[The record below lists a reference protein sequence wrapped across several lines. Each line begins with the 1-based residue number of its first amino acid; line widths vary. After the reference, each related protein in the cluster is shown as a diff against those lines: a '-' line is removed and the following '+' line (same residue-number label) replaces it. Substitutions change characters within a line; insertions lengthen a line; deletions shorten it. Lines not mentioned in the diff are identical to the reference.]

1 MEQGSGVRRGGAV
14 SIGDVWG
21 GLAGMLVALPSAIAF
36 GVLVFSTIDPS
47 MAGRGALYG
56 MLGAAAM
63 GLVAPL
69 VGGTAG
75 LVSAPCAPA
84 AAVLSGLAALLLA
97 QGVPA
102 ERIPGLLILTGL
114 LAAGFQVIYGLARGG
129 RFIKYIPYP
138 VVSGYLSGVGLII
151 ALGQLPKLLGL
162 DTGQDL
168 IDGLMAPGTWRWPGL
183 AVGLVTILAMVLGPR
198 LTNRVPAAVLGLIAG
213 IAVYFL
219 LALAMPGLLVLGNN
233 PLIIGPLKS
242 DTGFIESLSA
252 QAQGLLALQ
261 IGDIELV
268 VFSALALSALL
279 SIDTLKTC
287 VVLDA
292 LTRRRHNSNRELLGQ
307 GVANVAAFAIGG
319 MPGAG
324 TMGPTLVNVTSGG
337 TTRLSGLFE
346 GIFVVLVIVV
356 LAPLIAWVPI
366 GALAG
371 VLLVV
376 AWRMFDWHAFA
387 LLRHRDTILDFAVIA
402 TVVVV
407 AETVG
412 LIPASAA
419 GIGLAIVLFIRDQI
433 RGSVLRSRA
442 TLASISSKTR
452 RLEQERAEIAA
463 HGEEAEAV
471 ALQGNLFFG
480 TTDQLFTEL
489 ERDLARRTWLL
500 LDMRRVQSLDYTAAN
515 LFRQMH
521 LRLEERGGGLLL
533 CGLPARLT
541 RRQDI
546 QGYLARI
553 GLVGDHGAVRVFET
567 RDSALE
573 WMEDRI
579 LERAGLGSAA
589 GDEPL
594 DLGETALFA
603 DLDSDAL
610 AELRACIEERA
621 VAAGQAVFRRGD
633 VGDEI
638 FILRQGSVRILLP
651 LPGGAQHHIATFGRG
666 DFFGDMAFLD
676 RGTRSADAIAN
687 GDCALYVLSRAEF
700 DRRAAD
706 RPALAAMVFARLA
719 RVASERL
726 RQADAEL
733 TAVEDR

>member
-1 MEQGSGVRRGGAV
+1 
-14 SIGDVWG
+14 
-21 GLAGMLVALPSAIAF
+21 MLVALPSAIAF
-36 GVLVFSTIDPS
+36 GVLVFSAIDPS
-47 MAGRGALYG
+47 LAGRGALYG
-56 MLGAAAM
+56 MLGAAAI

-69 VGGTAG
+69 AGGTAG

-84 AAVLSGLAALLLA
+84 AAVLSGLAALLIA

-102 ERIPGLLILTGL
+102 ERIPALLIITGL
-114 LAAGFQVIYGLARGG
+114 LSAGFQIIFGLARGG

-151 ALGQLPKLLGL
+151 ALGQMPKLLGL
-162 DTGQDL
+162 DGEHGL
-168 IDGLMAPGTWRWPGL
+168 IDGLLTPEAWRWPGL
-183 AVGLVTILAMVLGPR
+183 IVGVVTILAMVLGPR
-198 LTNRVPAAVLGLIAG
+198 VTTKLPAAVLGLVCGVAT
-213 IAVYFL
+213 YFL
-219 LALAMPGLLVLGNN
+219 LGLAMPDMLVLEGNR
-233 PLIIGPLKS
+233 LIIGPLGS
-242 DTGFIESLSA
+242 DTSLVESLST
-252 QAQGLLALQ
+252 QARDLMALQ
-261 IGDIELV
+261 VSDIELV
-268 VFSALALSALL
+268 IFSALALSTLL

-307 GVANVAAFAIGG
+307 GIANVAAFAIGG

-337 TTRLSGLFE
+337 KTRLSGLFE
-346 GIFVVLVIVV
+346 GVFVVLVIVA

-412 LIPASAA
+412 LIPASAS

-442 TLASISSKTR
+442 TLASVSSKTR
-452 RLEQERAEIAA
+452 RLEQERAELAA
-463 HGEEAEAV
+463 HGEEAEIAS
-471 ALQGNLFFG
+471 LQGNLFFG

-489 ERDLARRTWLL
+489 ERDLGRRTWLL

-521 LRLEERGGGLLL
+521 QRLEERGGGLLL

-541 RRQDI
+541 HRQDI
-546 QGYLARI
+546 HGYLGRI
-553 GLVGDHGAVRVFET
+553 GLVGEKGAVRIFET

-573 WMEDRI
+573 WMENRI
-579 LERAGLGSAA
+579 LERAGMGSAA
-589 GDEPL
+589 GDTALE
-594 DLGETALFA
+594 LGETALFA
-603 DLDSDAL
+603 DLEPETLAAL
-610 AELRACIEERA
+610 RGCVEERE
-621 VAAGQAVFRRGD
+621 VAAGNAVFHCGD
-633 VGDEI
+633 MGDEI
-638 FILRQGSVRILLP
+638 FILRRGSVRILLP
-651 LPGGAQHHIATFGRG
+651 MPGGAQHHVATFGRG

-676 RGTRSADAIAN
+676 RGARSADAIAQT
-687 GDCALYVLSRAEF
+687 DCLLIVLSRVAF
-700 DRRAAD
+700 DRQAAT
-706 RPALAAMVFARLA
+706 RPALAAAIFSRLA
-719 RVASERL
+719 RVTSERL

>member
-1 MEQGSGVRRGGAV
+1 M
-14 SIGDVWG
+14 GDVWG

-36 GVLVFSTIDPS
+36 GVLVFSAIDPAL
-47 MAGRGALYG
+47 AGHGALYG

-69 VGGTAG
+69 AGGTAG

-97 QGVPA
+97 QGVPP
-102 ERIPGLLILTGL
+102 ERIPGLLIVTGL
-114 LAAGFQVIYGLARGG
+114 LSAGFQVIYGLLRGG

-151 ALGQLPKLLGL
+151 ALGQLPRLLGL
-162 DTGQDL
+162 DGEH
-168 IDGLMAPGTWRWPGL
+168 GLVEGLLAPDAWRWPGL
-183 AVGLVTILAMVLGPR
+183 IVGLVTIVAMVLGPR
-198 LTNRVPAAVLGLIAG
+198 VTTRIPAAVLGLACG
-213 IAVYFL
+213 VATYFL
-219 LALAMPGLLVLGNN
+219 LGLIMPDMLVLAGN
-233 PLIIGPLKS
+233 PLIIGPLGS
-242 DTGFIESLSA
+242 DTGLVESLSA
-252 QAQGLLALQ
+252 QAQGLMALR
-261 IGDIELV
+261 ISDIELV

-307 GVANVAAFAIGG
+307 GIANVAAFAIGG

-337 TTRLSGLFE
+337 KTRLSGLIE
-346 GIFVVLVIVV
+346 GVFVVLVIVA

-387 LLRHRDTILDFAVIA
+387 LLRHRDTVLDFAVIA

-442 TLASISSKTR
+442 TLAGVSSKTR
-452 RLEQERAEIAA
+452 RLEAERAALAA
-463 HGEEAEAV
+463 GGEEAEIV

-489 ERDLARRTWLL
+489 ESDLARRTWLL

-521 LRLEERGGGLLL
+521 ARLEERGGGLLL

-541 RRQDI
+541 HRQDI
-546 QGYLARI
+546 QGYLSRI
-553 GLVGDHGAVRVFET
+553 GLVGRHGTIRVFET

-579 LERAGLGSAA
+579 LEHAGMGSAS
-589 GDEPL
+589 GDDPL
-594 DLGETALFA
+594 DLGEIALFA
-603 DLDSDAL
+603 DLDTDAL
-610 AELRACIEERA
+610 GALRACVEEHQ
-621 VAAGQAVFRRGD
+621 VAAGHAVFHS
-633 VGDEI
+633 GDEGDQL
-638 FILRQGSVRILLP
+638 FILRRGSVRILLP
-651 LPGGAQHHIATFGRG
+651 LPGGAQHHVATFGRG

-676 RGTRSADAIAN
+676 RGTRSADAVARN
-687 GDCALYVLSRAEF
+687 DCALYVLSRAAF
-700 DRRAAD
+700 DKRAAD
-706 RPALAAMVFARLA
+706 RPALAAAVFSRMA

-733 TAVEDR
+733 TVVEDR

>member
-1 MEQGSGVRRGGAV
+1 
-14 SIGDVWG
+14 
-21 GLAGMLVALPSAIAF
+21 MLVALPSAIAF
-36 GVLVFSTIDPS
+36 GVLVFSAIDPAL
-47 MAGRGALYG
+47 AGQGALYG
-56 MLGAAAM
+56 MMGAAAM

-69 VGGTAG
+69 AGGTAG

-84 AAVLSGLAALLLA
+84 AAVLSGLAALLLS
-97 QGVPA
+97 QGVPP
-102 ERIPGLLILTGL
+102 ERIPGLLIVTGL
-114 LAAGFQVIYGLARGG
+114 LSAAFQVIYGLVRGG

-151 ALGQLPKLLGL
+151 ALGQLPKLFGL
-162 DTGQDL
+162 ESEHGL
-168 IDGLMAPGTWRWPGL
+168 IEGLIAPETWRWPGL
-183 AVGLVTILAMVLGPR
+183 VVGLVTIVAMVLGPR
-198 LTNRVPAAVLGLIAG
+198 VTTKLPAAVLGLLCGVA
-213 IAVYFL
+213 AYFL
-219 LALAMPGLLVLGNN
+219 LGLALPELLSLEGNR
-233 PLIIGPLKS
+233 LVIGPLGS
-242 DTGFIESLSA
+242 DTSLVESLSA
-252 QAQGLLALQ
+252 QAQGLMALQ

-268 VFSALALSALL
+268 IFSALALSALL

-307 GVANVAAFAIGG
+307 GIANVATFAVGG

-337 TTRLSGLFE
+337 KTRLSGLFE
-346 GIFVVLVIVV
+346 GVFVVLVIVA

-412 LIPASAA
+412 LIPASAS

-433 RGSVLRSRA
+433 RGSVLRGRA
-442 TLASISSKTR
+442 TLKSTSSKTR
-452 RLEQERAEIAA
+452 RLEHERAELDA
-463 HGEEAEAV
+463 HGDDAEIA

-489 ERDLARRTWLL
+489 ERDLGRRTWLL

-521 LRLEERGGGLLL
+521 ARLEERGGGLLL

-541 RRQDI
+541 HRQDI

-553 GLVGDHGAVRVFET
+553 GLVGDKGTIRVFDT
-567 RDSALE
+567 RDGALE

-589 GDEPL
+589 GDAPL
-594 DLGETALFA
+594 DLSETELFA
-603 DLDSDAL
+603 DLDAASLDAL
-610 AELRACIEERA
+610 RGCIAERE
-621 VAAGQAVFRRGD
+621 VAAGEAVFRSGD
-633 VGDEI
+633 QGDEI
-638 FILRQGSVRILLP
+638 FLLRRGSVRILLP
-651 LPGGAQHHIATFGRG
+651 LPGGARHHVATFGRG

-676 RGTRSADAIAN
+676 RGTRSADAVART
-687 GDCALYVLSRAEF
+687 DCALYVLSRAEF
-700 DRRAAD
+700 DRHSAD
-706 RPALAAMVFARLA
+706 HPALAGIIFARLA

-733 TAVEDR
+733 TAAEDR